1 MEKVQ
6 LTIKDLKDAEFN
18 QQLIEKIA
26 LNTYEKELKQFSAEI
41 VNKSLFINYMK
52 RHNQK
57 FANTS
62 DEDILKIGEQMTEE
76 EVTNITFKQLLEHYN
91 HIAITEFIT
100 DKVKK
105 GETADYY
112 GVLSYD
118 PNITDD
124 PSINLTKDVQK
135 IIDNGSFITT
145 QAKDSDKKYE
155 VNVLD
160 LPIALVE
167 ESIDKKGNKILTP
180 HTLAINMDEIKKAEQ
195 KITDLEKE
203 K

>member
-26 LNTYEKELKQFSAEI
+26 LNTYEKELEQFSAEI

-52 RHNQK
+52 RHNEK

-112 GVLSYD
+112 GVLAYD

-145 QAKDSDKKYE
+145 QAKDSEKKYE